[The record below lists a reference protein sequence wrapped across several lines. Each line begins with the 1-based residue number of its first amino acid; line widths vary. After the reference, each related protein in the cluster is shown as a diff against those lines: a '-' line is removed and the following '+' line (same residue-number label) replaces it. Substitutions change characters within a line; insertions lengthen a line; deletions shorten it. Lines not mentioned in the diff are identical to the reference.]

1 MHFNSLIIQFRLQL
15 IGGAGALGTVA
26 AYLIG
31 SKVEDARERRLL
43 RTFAPLALLILIVPA
58 AVLDLFYYNRLLRGA
73 VVAILE
79 LERNHPEINMSTRI
93 DESAGLGRYV
103 AWFAYGWMAA
113 ALLGFSLWSWRA
125 TETEAAISP
134 VGACGTAKAVPFHKP
149 RADKASATILRQ
161 RHDLQER
168 RQHLNIGR

>member
-31 SKVEDARERRLL
+31 SKVEDPQERRQL
-43 RTFAPLALLILIVPA
+43 RTLAPLALLILIVPA

-93 DESAGLGRYV
+93 DESAGFGKHV
-103 AWFAYGWMAA
+103 AWFAYGWMTA

-125 TETEAAISP
+125 SNETQIEPVAQSDAPKSEASPSVMISE
-134 VGACGTAKAVPFHKP
+134 
-149 RADKASATILRQ
+149 SSS
-161 RHDLQER
+161 
-168 RQHLNIGR
+168 